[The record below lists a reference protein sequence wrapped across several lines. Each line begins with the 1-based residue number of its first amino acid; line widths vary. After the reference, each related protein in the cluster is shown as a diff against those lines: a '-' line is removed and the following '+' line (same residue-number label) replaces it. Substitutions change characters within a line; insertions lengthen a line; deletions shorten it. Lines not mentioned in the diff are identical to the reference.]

1 MKSNASWVIEQ
12 RQAITS
18 ALLQLP
24 ASQRQ
29 VVELAYFSGLS
40 QQEIASRLDSPLDTV
55 KTRARLVL
63 GRALQELHQAVFST
77 IRRRPM
83 GVGTGTATVKSN
95 VNGVPARH

>member
-18 ALLQLP
+18 VLLQLP

-40 QQEIASRLDSPLDTV
+40 QQEIASRLDSRLDTV
-55 KTRARLVL
+55 KTRARLGL
-63 GRALQELHQAVFST
+63 
-77 IRRRPM
+77 RRRR
-83 GVGTGTATVKSN
+83 AAI
-95 VNGVPARH
+95 ARRRFAAGGCLVVQCAAAYGQRLR

>member
-1 MKSNASWVIEQ
+1 MTNEVKRVLVIEQ

-40 QQEIASRLDSPLDTV
+40 QQEIASRLDTV
-55 KTRARLVL
+55 KTRARLGL
-63 GRALQELHQAVFST
+63 
-77 IRRRPM
+77 RRRR
-83 GVGTGTATVKSN
+83 AAI
-95 VNGVPARH
+95 ARRRFAAGGCLVVQCAAPYGQA

>member
-40 QQEIASRLDSPLDTV
+40 QQEIASRLNSPLGTV
-55 KTRARLVL
+55 KTRVRLGL
-63 GRALQELHQAVFST
+63 RRLRSLLAAGGLQLADVW
-77 IRRRPM
+77 
-83 GVGTGTATVKSN
+83 
-95 VNGVPARH
+95 

>member
-40 QQEIASRLDSPLDTV
+40 QQEIASRLDSRLDTV
-55 KTRARLVL
+55 KTRARLGL
-63 GRALQELHQAVFST
+63 RRLRSLLAAGGLQLADVW
-77 IRRRPM
+77 
-83 GVGTGTATVKSN
+83 
-95 VNGVPARH
+95 